1 MAKKKTPADSLPE
14 LLEAAK
20 REMLFELIIKLAEN
34 RTDVRVECLEY
45 LQKHLT
51 LSTAQKSRSE
61 GEIIMGLW
69 GDLYSDLYDLDEY
82 GGGDYDKEDGVTDL
96 MQEIQTIL
104 ENSTVDEEAR
114 RGLLDEVVPFIES
127 GNAGMDDSLYDLA
140 YATCQNTRAS
150 KRCALPKSGCF
161 LNQK

>member
-1 MAKKKTPADSLPE
+1 MAKKKTNTDSLIE

-20 REMLFELIIKLAEN
+20 PEMLIELIVELAEN
-34 RTDVRVECLEY
+34 QPDVRLECFNY
-45 LQKHLT
+45 LKKHLS
-51 LSTAQKSRSE
+51 LSPEQKSRSE
-61 GEIIMGLW
+61 GEIVMALW
-69 GDLYSDLYDLDEY
+69 RELYSDLYDLDEY

-96 MQEIQTIL
+96 MQEIQKIL
-104 ENSTVDEEAR
+104 ENSTVEEEVR
-114 RGLLDEVVPFIES
+114 RKLLDEVEPFIDS
-127 GNAGMDDSLYDLA
+127 GNARMDDSLYDLA